1 MTTLLNQLRDDLEE
15 LFRNNYDYPEY
26 NDMLVKKKYQKNPP
40 IRYPMIT
47 IEELNN
53 QDEVRYR
60 NSEGEQ
66 VDYLGYQIRIDS
78 EETLNH
84 SALDNVE
91 IIGDIID
98 NYLKG
103 ERYWCL
109 RRIGNFAKYP
119 HQYDDNVMTGYLRY
133 ECNLDIH
140 RNIIYRR

>member
-1 MTTLLNQLRDDLEE
+1 MTTLLDQLRDDLEE
-15 LFRNNYDYPEY
+15 LFQNNYEYPEY
-26 NDMLVKKKYQKNPP
+26 NNMLVKKKYQKNPP

-53 QDEVRYR
+53 QDEVKYR
-60 NSEGEQ
+60 NDEGEQ

-78 EETLNH
+78 EETLNN

-91 IIGDIID
+91 IIGSIID
-98 NYLKG
+98 DYLKG

>member
-1 MTTLLNQLRDDLEE
+1 MTTLLNQLRDDIEE
-15 LFRNNYDYPEY
+15 LFQNLYDYPEY

-84 SALDNVE
+84 SALENVE

-119 HQYDDNVMTGYLRY
+119 NQYDDNVMVGYLRY
-133 ECNLDIH
+133 ECNVDIH
-140 RNIIYRR
+140 KNIIYRR